1 MALSDSL
8 AHFST
13 VVWGA
18 LRLQAEA
25 FREVHHA
32 GPTGA
37 VGLWIAL
44 LAGLSQA
51 IGQACIL
58 FVNRVRPRVLP
69 SASWWRPCCFCWGF
83 WPGP

>member
-8 AHFST
+8 AAFST
-13 VVWGA
+13 VVGGA

-25 FREVHHA
+25 FGDVHYP

-44 LAGLSQA
+44 LAGFSQA
-51 IGQACIL
+51 IGQAFIL
-58 FVNRVRPRVLP
+58 FVNRVRPCVLP
-69 SASWWRPCCFCWGF
+69 SACWWRPCCFCWGF